1 MINRSPLA
9 TARVVVQSPSAP
21 LPRPG
26 ASGGRASLKR
36 FASCTALGL
45 LSAALMISGSS
56 ELAGGAPPPPPPDI
70 YGPQTDVALNTARP
84 FGITHPAADLDG
96 DGDIDLAV
104 TTEGTSTDRAGGK
117 LVFLQNGGIH
127 SGNFTV
133 AGTLPLLT
141 AADTGNPNTV
151 SVGRGLAAQ
160 DVNGDTKPD
169 LVVADAGQ
177 GQSSPPGPSRSD
189 APGWV
194 IVYLNTNTT
203 PGVISFQRLPAM
215 AVGRRP
221 LGVALADF
229 NQDGKPDVGIDN
241 EDSDSAQ
248 LLLGNGDGTFVIA
261 QTVSFKVN
269 PLEDPHVRDPNNPD
283 SPAICDSPHFPAA
296 GDLTGDGKM
305 DLLIPCNNNGV
316 IGSTTPVKTGVLML
330 MAGNGAGQLGTPQ
343 VINAGRC
350 NLFAT
355 FPATSCRPHVPH
367 VADVN
372 DDGRQDITIADT
384 GPRGSSPRV
393 TALLGVGGGLFVEE
407 AGSPYTATD
416 VEQALTSFQV
426 TEDISGR
433 RDGSPDDDVDILSTS
448 SPRGFKPST
457 PKPWSHLVLH
467 QNESGTFVQAKG
479 SPYVIDGVGD
489 GDPLL
494 QELTTGDFNGDGKA
508 DAAVIW
514 IDTCDSTAPPCN
526 APAPPPLPD
535 PTFNIPRT
543 RTIGNG
549 FVAILLHN

>member
-1 MINRSPLA
+1 VS
-9 TARVVVQSPSAP
+9 RV
-21 LPRPG
+21 
-26 ASGGRASLKR
+26 
-36 FASCTALGL
+36 ALGL
-45 LSAALMISGSS
+45 MSVALMTGGTSP
-56 ELAGGAPPPPPPDI
+56 LAGGAPPPPI
-70 YGPQTDVALNTARP
+70 SSIFGAEANVALGIPRP
-84 FGITHPAADLDG
+84 FGITHKAADLDG
-96 DGDIDLAV
+96 DGDVDLAV

-117 LVFLQNGGIH
+117 LVFLQNDG

-133 AGTLPLLT
+133 PAGETLPLLLP
-141 AADTGNPNTV
+141 ADTGNPNTV

-160 DVNGDTKPD
+160 DVNGDGKPD

-177 GQSSPPGPSRSD
+177 GQSSPPGPSRTD

-194 IVYLNTNTT
+194 LVYLNTNTT
-203 PGVISFQRLPAM
+203 AGDIFFSRLPAM

-229 NQDGKPDVGIDN
+229 NEDGKVDVGIDN
-241 EDSDSAQ
+241 EDSDAAQ
-248 LLLGNGDGTFVIA
+248 LLLGNGDGTFTIA

-269 PLEDPHVRDPNNPD
+269 PLEDPNVRDPNNPD
-283 SPAICDSPHFPAA
+283 TPAICDSPHFPAA
-296 GDLTGDGKM
+296 GDLTGDGNV

-316 IGSTTPVKTGVLML
+316 VGSTTPVKTGVLML

-343 VINAGRC
+343 VINAGLC
-350 NLFAT
+350 NAFAT

-372 DDGRQDITIADT
+372 DDGQEDITIADT
-384 GPRGSSPRV
+384 GPRGSNPRV
-393 TALLGVGGGLFVEE
+393 TALRNQGGGVFVDE

-416 VEQALTSFQV
+416 VDQALTSFQV
-426 TEDISGR
+426 TEHISGR
-433 RDGSPDDDVDILSTS
+433 RDGSADNDVDILSTS

-467 QNESGTFVQAKG
+467 QNDGGRAGLNVRCRVIRCQVNVGTIGGPRFVQAPG

-494 QELTTGDFNGDGKA
+494 QELTTGDFNGDGKL
-508 DAAVIW
+508 DAAVVW

-526 APAPPPLPD
+526 APAPPAFPD

-549 FVAILLHN
+549 FVAVLLHN